1 QSAIRAKAGIHERL
15 MCVTHPAPRET
26 PPSPSLQGM
35 HKCAYPGAVS
45 YEWDPAK
52 APANLSKHGV
62 DFADAATALA
72 DDRALTIRDPRSSP
86 LPNSIH
92 RSPAPTHPANPRIP
106 RETTPPHHPRR

>member
-1 QSAIRAKAGIHERL
+1 
-15 MCVTHPAPRET
+15 MYVTHPARGKRRCHP
-26 PPSPSLQGM
+26 QGM

-72 DDRALTIRDPRSSP
+72 DDRALTIRDPLSSP
-86 LPNSIH
+86 LPNSIQ
-92 RSPAPTHPANPRIP
+92 RSPAPTHPEIGRASCRESGRISV
-106 RETTPPHHPRR
+106 